1 MSSQEAAEI
10 SWTDCVAQILSD
22 LVGNFD
28 SRPGCQDLVGDFD
41 SRPGRQDL
49 VGETESGVE
58 RRRLDQIKM
67 NEDTSFCFRFFLSG
81 ILCVLLK

>member
-10 SWTDCVAQILSD
+10 PWTDCVAQILSD

-28 SRPGCQDLVGDFD
+28 SRAGC
-41 SRPGRQDL
+41 QDL

-67 NEDTSFCFRFFLSG
+67 NEDNSFCFRFFLSG

>member
-22 LVGNFD
+22 LVGNFN
-28 SRPGCQDLVGDFD
+28 